1 MVPGGPPRY
10 QGCPRH
16 ACRSGFASGA
26 RSRSG
31 RRPACAPAA
40 WLGGFGVSLA
50 AHDPRARGS
59 RVPGV
64 RARLA
69 GPRPVRRPRCT
80 RRLRAP
86 RDDGARRA
94 PAHALDVERG
104 PIVAQSMGGRIALQ
118 VALLHPHR
126 VSQLALFG
134 PVGFGD
140 VSQRRAL
147 APFVP
152 PLPGALPA
160 LLVPRRVVE
169 IVQRRVHGK
178 LGWFSERDIDEYWA
192 PTQFPDTVR
201 AQLQMLREFDW
212 MPLGADILA
221 GICVPAL
228 VVFGTLDR
236 VVHPEHV
243 AELTA
248 AMPAG
253 RLCWI
258 DGGGHVVMEEV
269 PDRVNTL
276 LLESLGGG
284 SKLAPTS
291 RSR

>member
-1 MVPGGPPRY
+1 VLEAGPVGGPPVLLLHGWAVSAY
-10 QGCPRH
+10 LWRH
-16 ACRSGFASGA
+16 TIPALAGA
-26 RSRSG
+26 GYRVYAPDLPGHGLSDV
-31 RRPACAPAA
+31 PAA
-40 WLGGFGVSLA
+40 
-50 AHDPRARGS
+50 RGDYALPAMTE
-59 RVPGV
+59 RV
-64 RARLA
+64 AL
-69 GPRPVRRPRCT
+69 
-80 RRLRAP
+80 LL
-86 RDDGARRA
+86 D
-94 PAHALDVERG
+94 ALDVERG